1 VCALGSLPTKAD
13 GPGFAGRAEDRI
25 DEVVM
30 ETAQRWGIETAA
42 RYNRLVFAALEAIGI
57 SPALPGSR
65 PVSSL
70 PDVLSFH
77 LRSGRRLVAQEHRV
91 RDPRH
96 LLLADGV
103 RRGVGAGSHGGL
115 GRNGMWRVGVWGRR
129 ALWAGRASGSRWGVQ
144 TKVSPAIHAFASKFP
159 RSSPPC
165 QSAHRQR
172 AKGPQPRF
180 RKTPQSHL
188 C

>member
-115 GRNGMWRVGVWGRR
+115 GRNGMWRGWGLGAAGAVGWEGIGVT
-129 ALWAGRASGSRWGVQ
+129 LGSSDESLTRNPRVRIQ
-144 TKVSPAIHAFASKFP
+144 VSPLQPPVSVG
-159 RSSPPC
+159 SPAT
-165 QSAHRQR
+165 S
-172 AKGPQPRF
+172 
-180 RKTPQSHL
+180 
-188 C
+188 